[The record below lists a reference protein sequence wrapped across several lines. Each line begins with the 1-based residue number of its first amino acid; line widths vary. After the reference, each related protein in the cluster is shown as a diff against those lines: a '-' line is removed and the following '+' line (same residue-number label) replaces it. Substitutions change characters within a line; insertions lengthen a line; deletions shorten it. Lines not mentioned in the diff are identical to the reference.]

1 MNPSPSSLASTL
13 DAPISTDAPVS
24 TAALPESTSTA
35 ATAALPASVST
46 AAPAKGG
53 RYARLPLLAGRSFI
67 PLGLFARLPLA
78 MLTVGALTLVTAV
91 TGSYAVGGAAAG
103 AVGIGSALGAPVLG
117 VLADRLGQRG
127 VLLVSAI
134 ANTVAIVA
142 LILAAYLIPGVQDLA
157 AAVPVLAVAFVAG
170 ASCPQVGPLARVR
183 WMALT
188 SRTSGRGAG
197 ANSADLDTALSYEST
212 ADELTFVLGPALVG
226 ILASLLAPWL
236 PLALAAVLTVV
247 LVPAFAVHPTHHAVV
262 RTAPVRTARVRTA
275 RRRPAGPAVASAAG
289 LAPATAGDRHADA
302 RTAAQRVRT
311 LAAVA
316 LPVLAMVCMGTFFGS
331 TQTSLSSFSA
341 SFATSELAGLLY
353 AAMGLSSAAA
363 ALSVAYWPRR
373 LTVNVRWIAC
383 AALMAGF
390 ASLLL
395 LPSTALPMVLVLL
408 VLGLPVGPLMVTV
421 FAMGGLVAPAGK
433 LGTVMTA
440 LASGIVAGTAL
451 GSSIAGQL
459 AQNFGYSTA
468 FLVPVCAATALFL
481 LGTAAAVV
489 LRQRGKKAAPVA

>member
-1 MNPSPSSLASTL
+1 MSTL
-13 DAPISTDAPVS
+13 DAPLPPTYALPATAISTDA
-24 TAALPESTSTA
+24 
-35 ATAALPASVST
+35 LPAPS
-46 AAPAKGG
+46 PAKGG
-53 RYARLPLLAGRSFI
+53 RYAQLPLLAGRSFI

-142 LILAAYLIPGVQDLA
+142 LILTAYLIPGVHDLA
-157 AAVPVLAVAFVAG
+157 AAVPVLAAAFVAG
-170 ASCPQVGPLARVR
+170 VSCPQVGPLARVR

-188 SRTSGRGAG
+188 SRTSGSGTRAAG
-197 ANSADLDTALSYEST
+197 NSADLDTALSYEST

-236 PLALAAVLTVV
+236 PLALAAALTVV
-247 LVPAFAVHPTHHAVV
+247 LVPAFAVHPTHLAVV
-262 RTAPVRTARVRTA
+262 RTTK
-275 RRRPAGPAVASAAG
+275 RRPAGPAAGHAAG
-289 LAPATAGDRHADA
+289 PAPTTAGDNHGET
-302 RTAAQRVRT
+302 RTAAQRVKT
-311 LAAVA
+311 FAAVA

-331 TQTSLSSFSA
+331 TQTALSSFSA

-353 AAMGLSSAAA
+353 AVMGLSSAAA

-373 LTVNVRWIAC
+373 FTVNARWIAC

-421 FAMGGLVAPAGK
+421 FAIGGLVAPAGK

-489 LRQRGKKAAPVA
+489 LRQRGKKTAAAA

>member
-1 MNPSPSSLASTL
+1 
-13 DAPISTDAPVS
+13 
-24 TAALPESTSTA
+24 
-35 ATAALPASVST
+35 
-46 AAPAKGG
+46 
-53 RYARLPLLAGRSFI
+53 
-67 PLGLFARLPLA
+67 

-117 VLADRLGQRG
+117 VVADRLGQRG
-127 VLLVSAI
+127 VLLVSAV
-134 ANTVAIVA
+134 ANTVAVVA
-142 LILAAYLIPGVQDLA
+142 LILAAYLIPGVQEVA
-157 AAVPVLAVAFVAG
+157 AAVPVLAAAFVAG

-188 SRTSGRGAG
+188 SRTSGPGRGAG
-197 ANSADLDTALSYEST
+197 PDSADLDTALSYEST

-226 ILASLLAPWL
+226 AIASLLAPWL
-236 PLALAAVLTVV
+236 PLALAAALTVV
-247 LVPAFAVHPTHHAVV
+247 FVPAFAVHPTHRAVL
-262 RTAPVRTARVRTA
+262 RTPPRQQAGRAVTLAGGPAGN
-275 RRRPAGPAVASAAG
+275 RRPG
-289 LAPATAGDRHADA
+289 A
-302 RTAAQRVRT
+302 RTAAQRART

-316 LPVLAMVCMGTFFGS
+316 LPVLAMVCMGTFFGA

-353 AAMGLSSAAA
+353 AVMGLSSAAA

-373 LTVNVRWIAC
+373 FALNARWMAC

-390 ASLLL
+390 AALLP
-395 LPSTALPMVLVLL
+395 LPSTALPMILVLL
-408 VLGLPVGPLMVTV
+408 VLGLPVGPLMVTI
-421 FAMGGLVAPAGK
+421 FAIGGVVAPAGK

-451 GSSIAGQL
+451 GASIAGQL

-468 FLVPVCAATALFL
+468 FLVPVCAAAALFL

-489 LRQRGKKAAPVA
+489 LRQREKKPEPAA

>member
-1 MNPSPSSLASTL
+1 MNPSPTSLVSTL
-13 DAPISTDAPVS
+13 DAPLPPTCAQPAPAISTDA
-24 TAALPESTSTA
+24 
-35 ATAALPASVST
+35 LPAP
-46 AAPAKGG
+46 APAKGG
-53 RYARLPLLAGRSFI
+53 RYAQLPLLAGRSFI

-142 LILAAYLIPGVQDLA
+142 LILTAYLIPGVHDLA
-157 AAVPVLAVAFVAG
+157 TAVPVLAAAFVAG
-170 ASCPQVGPLARVR
+170 VSCPQVGPLARVR

-188 SRTSGRGAG
+188 SRTSGSGTRAAG
-197 ANSADLDTALSYEST
+197 NSADLDTALSYEST

-236 PLALAAVLTVV
+236 PLALAAALTVV
-247 LVPAFAVHPTHHAVV
+247 LVPAFAVHPTHLAVV
-262 RTAPVRTARVRTA
+262 RTTK
-275 RRRPAGPAVASAAG
+275 RRPAGPAAGHAAG
-289 LAPATAGDRHADA
+289 PAPTTAEDNHRET
-302 RTAAQRVRT
+302 RTAAQRVKT
-311 LAAVA
+311 FAAVA

-331 TQTSLSSFSA
+331 TQTALSSFSA

-353 AAMGLSSAAA
+353 AVMGLSSAAA

-373 LTVNVRWIAC
+373 FTVNTRWIAC

-421 FAMGGLVAPAGK
+421 FAIGGLVAPAGK

-489 LRQRGKKAAPVA
+489 LRQRGKRTAAAA